1 MTSAT
6 VLSWRAGELELTLHF
21 SADRAVTASIRM
33 MGVRDDA
40 TAAHPIVEVFTTSE
54 HRSRAALG
62 YIGSV
67 SGERLRYLDHT
78 QSDAELR
85 VRQRDAVLG
94 LVVETRW
101 RLRGPRGLQVDH
113 LIRNDGARPVA
124 LAAVPSLS
132 LATPASA
139 RTGRYTLHWGA
150 SEWLGESAWQQRP
163 LAELLRDLS
172 LPVHGQDARGRF
184 AVTSRGGWSTGS
196 VLPTG
201 ILEDEAG
208 ATLTWQI
215 EVTAGWSWELIQLRE
230 ATALRALGPTDA
242 ENQARVVLAPGDEF
256 RTVPAGLAVG
266 RDRDHAVAAL
276 TAYRRALR
284 VRRPVDDALP
294 VVYNDYMNTLMGQ
307 PSTEALL
314 PLIAHAARAG
324 AEYFCIDAGW
334 FTDETSYWTSIGRWR
349 EAPTRFRGG
358 LHSVLDEIR
367 AHGMRPGIWLEP
379 EIVGEDSDIVDE
391 FPADAWM
398 QRDAHPI
405 VEQGRRHLDLRH
417 PAARAHLD
425 DAVDHLVRE
434 YGIDYFKL
442 DYNIDPG
449 VGTDLGADPGAGLLA
464 HGRELREWLLAA
476 QERHADVLFEN
487 CASGAMRMDYALLS
501 VAHIQ
506 STSDQQDA
514 VTGAVIAAT
523 APLSIAPEQAGNW
536 AYPAA
541 EMSDGEAHVTLVSG
555 LLGRLY
561 LAGHLDRLSDDR
573 FTLVQD
579 AVRLHRQERLRLN
592 RSVPV
597 WPLGIPQWDD
607 DLLALGLVDAG
618 RTLLGVWSR
627 GDGGTVTVP
636 LRGTVRQVFPTTTTW
651 PLQTED
657 EGFTLTA
664 PAGPDA
670 AVFVIEP
677 EE

>member
-6 VLSWRAGELELTLHF
+6 VLSWRAGELDLTLHS
-21 SADRAVTASIRM
+21 SADQAVTASIRAADAP
-33 MGVRDDA
+33 VDA

-67 SGERLRYLDHT
+67 CGERLRYLDHAR
-78 QSDAELR
+78 SDDELR
-85 VRQRDAVLG
+85 VRQRDALLG

-101 RLRGPRGLQVDH
+101 RSRGPRGLQVDH
-113 LIRNDGARPVA
+113 LIRNDGTRPVA

-132 LATPASA
+132 VATPASA
-139 RTGRYTLHWGA
+139 RTGRYALTWGT
-150 SEWLGESAWQQRP
+150 SEWLGEGAWQRRP
-163 LAELLRDLS
+163 LADLLRDLS
-172 LPVHGQDARGRF
+172 LPAHGQDARGRF

-201 ILEDEAG
+201 ILEDEEG
-208 ATLTWQI
+208 PTLAWQI
-215 EVTAGWSWELIQLRE
+215 EVTAGWSWELIQLRD
-230 ATALRALGPTDA
+230 ATALRVLGPTDA
-242 ENQARVVLAPGDEF
+242 EHQARVILAPGEEF
-256 RTVPAGLAVG
+256 RTAPAGLAVG
-266 RDRDHAVAAL
+266 RDRDDAVAAL
-276 TAYRRALR
+276 TTYRRALR
-284 VRRPVDDALP
+284 VRRSVDEALP

-358 LHSVLDEIR
+358 LRSVLDEIR

-379 EIVGEDSDIVDE
+379 EIVGEDSDIVAE
-391 FPADAWM
+391 FPTEAWM
-398 QRDAHPI
+398 QRDGHPI

-449 VGTDLGADPGAGLLA
+449 VGTDLRTDPGAGLLA
-464 HGRELREWLLAA
+464 HGRALREWLLTA
-476 QERHADVLFEN
+476 QERHPDVLFEN

-541 EMSDGEAHVTLVSG
+541 EMSDGEVHTTLVSG

-561 LAGHLDRLSDDR
+561 LAGHLDRLSDAR
-573 FTLVQD
+573 FALVQD
-579 AVRLHRQERLRLN
+579 AVRLHREERLRLD

-597 WPLGIPQWDD
+597 WPLGIPQWSD
-607 DLLALGLVDAG
+607 DLLALGLADGG
-618 RTLLGVWSR
+618 RTLLGVWTR

-636 LRGTVRQVFPTTTTW
+636 TRGSVRQVFPSTTAW
-651 PLQTED
+651 PIRTED
-657 EGFTLTA
+657 DGFALTV

-670 AVFVIEP
+670 AVFVVESG
-677 EE
+677 E

>member
-1 MTSAT
+1 MTSAK
-6 VLSWRAGELELTLHF
+6 VLSWRAGELDLILHF
-21 SADRAVTASIRM
+21 PADRAVTAAIR
-33 MGVRDDA
+33 VARTAVDA
-40 TAAHPIVEVFTTSE
+40 TAAHPIVEVFTTSQ

-62 YIGSV
+62 YIGSIC
-67 SGERLRYLDHT
+67 GERLRYLDHVE
-78 QSDAELR
+78 SDGQLR

-101 RLRGPRGLQVDH
+101 RSRGPRGLQVDH
-113 LIRNDGARPVA
+113 SIRNHGTRPVA

-132 LATPASA
+132 VATPASA
-139 RTGRYTLHWGA
+139 RTGRYTLTWGT
-150 SEWLGESAWQQRP
+150 SEWLGEGAWQRRP
-163 LAELLRDLS
+163 LSELLRDLS
-172 LPVHGQDARGRF
+172 LPAHGQDARGRF

-201 ILEDEAG
+201 ILEDNEGPTLAWQVEA
-208 ATLTWQI
+208 
-215 EVTAGWSWELIQLRE
+215 TAGWSWELIQLRE
-230 ATALRALGPTDA
+230 TTALRVLGPTDA
-242 ENQARVVLAPGDEF
+242 EHQARVVLAPGEEF
-256 RTVPAGLAVG
+256 RTVPAGLTVG
-266 RDRDHAVAAL
+266 HDRDAAVAAL

-284 VRRPVDDALP
+284 VRRPIDASLP

-314 PLIAHAARAG
+314 PLIAQAARAG

-358 LHSVLDEIR
+358 LRRVLDEIR
-367 AHGMRPGIWLEP
+367 AQGMRPGIWLEP

-391 FPADAWM
+391 FPSDAWM
-398 QRDAHPI
+398 QRDGRPI

-417 PAARAHLD
+417 PSARAHLD

-449 VGTDLGADPGAGLLA
+449 VGTDLGVDPGVGLLA
-464 HGRELREWLLAA
+464 HGRALREWLLAA
-476 QERHADVLFEN
+476 QQRHPGVLFEN

-541 EMSDGEAHVTLVSG
+541 EMTDGEVHVTLVSG

-561 LAGHLDRLSDDR
+561 LAGHLDRLSDTR
-573 FTLVQD
+573 FALVRD
-579 AVRLHRQERLRLN
+579 AVRLHREERQRLE
-592 RSVPV
+592 RSSPV
-597 WPLGIPQWDD
+597 WPLGIPEWND
-607 DLLALGLVDAG
+607 DLLALGLVDGG
-618 RTLLGVWSR
+618 RTFLGLWSR
-627 GDGGTVTVP
+627 GDGRTVTLP
-636 LRGTVRQVFPTTTTW
+636 LRGVLRQVFPPTTAW
-651 PLQTED
+651 SVRTEGD
-657 EGFTLTA
+657 GFTVA
-664 PAGPDA
+664 VPAGPDA
-670 AVFVIEP
+670 AVFVVES
-677 EE
+677 ED